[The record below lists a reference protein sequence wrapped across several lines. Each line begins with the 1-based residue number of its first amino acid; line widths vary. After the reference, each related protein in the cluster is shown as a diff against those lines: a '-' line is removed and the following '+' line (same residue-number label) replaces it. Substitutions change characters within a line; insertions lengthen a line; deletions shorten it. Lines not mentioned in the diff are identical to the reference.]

1 MKRSYGT
8 VNLGMV
14 HSEAEVGRQSVV
26 ARPLTG
32 DQPPLL
38 QLPQGLRSCMAEA
51 SRASYIS
58 STESRLRVACR
69 QEAGIDVNQ
78 NFPI

>member
-14 HSEAEVGRQSVV
+14 HSDTEVGRQSVV
-26 ARPLTG
+26 ARPLAG
-32 DQPPLL
+32 DQPPL

-51 SRASYIS
+51 LRALYIG

-69 QEAGIDVNQ
+69 QVTGMDVNQ